1 MLRKN
6 NSGHSNN
13 TMICA
18 PCAPQPESSSSGSSR
33 PKRGTKKIDGDNE
46 KGNKIQR
53 ENQNKVR
60 NIFVCLGMLF
70 FISSVFIVKF
80 HHKTGRYYGH
90 HLSKEGLQRLR
101 KTTTT
106 TTHDGEGEQQQVEL
120 QQHNDVSL
128 PLNSIYRLD
137 VMDDTDHIMSLTKF
151 MGMVTLVVN
160 VACL

>member
-1 MLRKN
+1 
-6 NSGHSNN
+6 
-13 TMICA
+13 MICA
-18 PCAPQPESSSSGSSR
+18 PCAPPQESSSASR
-33 PKRGTKKIDGDNE
+33 KKRGKMDGGDNGE
-46 KGNKIQR
+46 KGSKIRR

-80 HHKTGRYYGH
+80 HHKTSRYYGH

-120 QQHNDVSL
+120 KQHNDFSL